1 MFFLLSQSTQE
12 KLMLGNWSC
21 EAQDNSLFTIA
32 AAYLS
37 KPTLRPQ
44 VHSHVNKLGRYS
56 DVPLTREL
64 T

>member
-1 MFFLLSQSTQE
+1 
-12 KLMLGNWSC
+12 MLGNWSF